1 MLYLS
6 DRREYITYVYSPLDL
21 QLRIRKLPAFQIIIT
36 LIKIKTKKES
46 WGTLHKEVI
55 GLSFLNF
62 AHCTIKKS
70 R

>member
-1 MLYLS
+1 MMFNQQ
-6 DRREYITYVYSPLDL
+6 ITRLAKHTALFINKTLL
-21 QLRIRKLPAFQIIIT
+21 QN
-36 LIKIKTKKES
+36 KKVGA

-55 GLSFLNF
+55 GLSFLSF